1 MYLSRIRIN
10 KDIHT
15 SSMKFLG
22 SLQVMHATVE
32 GCFTPDDASRKLW
45 RLDYLHG
52 QPYLLVLSQQQPDF
66 SHLVE
71 QFGYAGDTGESRDC
85 YNLFHML
92 ANGQRYRFRFC
103 GNPVHSIKEGNR
115 ERGKV
120 VPHVTVPQ
128 QEDWFRSKSEGAGFL
143 PESFAVVQRDIKKF
157 TRNGKLVTLHTAIF
171 EGVLQI
177 TDADRFR
184 QTLCAGI
191 GRAKS
196 YGCGLLTLGHL

>member
-1 MYLSRIRIN
+1 MYLSRVRIN
-10 KDIHT
+10 KNIRT
-15 SSMKFLG
+15 SMKFLG

-32 GCFTPDDASRKLW
+32 GCFEAGDASRKLW

-52 QPYLLVLSQQQPDF
+52 QPYLLVFSQKEPDF

-71 QFGYAGDTGESRDC
+71 QFGYAGDAGEIRDC
-85 YNLFHML
+85 KKLFQIL

-103 GNPVHSIKEGNR
+103 GNPVHSIKDGKY

-128 QEDWFRSKSEGAGFL
+128 QEDWFRKKSKDMGFL
-143 PESFAVVQRDIKKF
+143 SESFAVVQRDIKKF
-157 TRNGKLVTLHTAIF
+157 ARNGKLVTLHTAVF
-171 EGVLQI
+171 EGILQI

-196 YGCGLLTLGHL
+196 YGCGLLTLGRL

>member
-15 SSMKFLG
+15 SMKFLG

-32 GCFTPDDASRKLW
+32 GCFTPDHASRKLW

-128 QEDWFRSKSEGAGFL
+128 QEE
-143 PESFAVVQRDIKKF
+143 
-157 TRNGKLVTLHTAIF
+157 
-171 EGVLQI
+171 
-177 TDADRFR
+177 
-184 QTLCAGI
+184 
-191 GRAKS
+191 
-196 YGCGLLTLGHL
+196 